1 MGMITLDFKGLAVLD
16 GGKLQAAFQAELA
29 AAVRDC
35 MDRPGDKSP
44 RKVNLSM
51 QLLPVMDETGE
62 AANVQIKFD
71 VKAAIPKRKT
81 RTYEMLT
88 IRGGGLRFSE
98 HSPTNPNQLA
108 FDDVAERE
116 AASDEAPPSDGKS
129 QAAGE

>member
-1 MGMITLDFKGLAVLD
+1 MGMIQLDFSGLQVLD
-16 GGKLQAAFQAELA
+16 NGKLSAAFQAELQ

-35 MDRPGDKSP
+35 IDRPGDKSP

-51 QLLPVMDETGE
+51 QLVPVLDDTGD
-62 AANVQIKFD
+62 ASNVQIKFD

-108 FDDVAERE
+108 FDDVIDSGVIESDSAEGD
-116 AASDEAPPSDGKS
+116 AADA
-129 QAAGE
+129 

>member
-1 MGMITLDFKGLAVLD
+1 MGMIQLDFSGLQVLD
-16 GGKLQAAFQAELA
+16 NGKLSAAFQAELQ

-35 MDRPGDKSP
+35 IDRPGDKSP

-51 QLLPVMDETGE
+51 QLVPVLDDTGD
-62 AANVQIKFD
+62 ASNVQIKFD

-108 FDDVAERE
+108 FDDVVESDSAEGD
-116 AASDEAPPSDGKS
+116 AADA
-129 QAAGE
+129 